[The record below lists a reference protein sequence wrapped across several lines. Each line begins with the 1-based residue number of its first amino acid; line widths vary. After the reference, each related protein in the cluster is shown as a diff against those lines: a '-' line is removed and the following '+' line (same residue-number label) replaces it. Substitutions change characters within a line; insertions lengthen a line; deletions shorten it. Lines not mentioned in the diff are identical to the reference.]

1 VCCAVVRAPASL
13 FVSTCC
19 PGFLCDARR
28 TAAMLALQSASAALG
43 VATSSLRRRAN
54 AVEPLAATTR
64 RTTAS
69 SPSTASKAAAAA
81 AAQAPTG
88 KGKSSTASV
97 SLARQLYSAEAEAA
111 VNDQIN
117 VEVRVCDPSAVGG
130 AVYPPNASRCPPA
143 PVSSH
148 TALLLPPR
156 SSLPVL
162 RQLHLR
168 RHVVRGFRR
177 EHWHNLMRL
186 RRSYFSRDD
195 VALPGLATWFNQCS
209 AEERDHGARR
219 RL

>member
-1 VCCAVVRAPASL
+1 MCCAVVRAPASL

-117 VEVRVCDPSAVGG
+117 VEVRVCDPPCSRRRGVSPKCVAVPASPRFFSHGSPPPSAFLSPSTPS
-130 AVYPPNASRCPPA
+130 ASPTPPC
-143 PVSSH
+143 
-148 TALLLPPR
+148 
-156 SSLPVL
+156 
-162 RQLHLR
+162 
-168 RHVVRGFRR
+168 
-177 EHWHNLMRL
+177 
-186 RRSYFSRDD
+186 
-195 VALPGLATWFNQCS
+195 
-209 AEERDHGARR
+209 GAR
-219 RL
+219 LSAGALAQPDASTQVILLT

>member
-1 VCCAVVRAPASL
+1 MCCAVVRAPASL

-81 AAQAPTG
+81 AQAPTG
-88 KGKSSTASV
+88 KGKSGTASV